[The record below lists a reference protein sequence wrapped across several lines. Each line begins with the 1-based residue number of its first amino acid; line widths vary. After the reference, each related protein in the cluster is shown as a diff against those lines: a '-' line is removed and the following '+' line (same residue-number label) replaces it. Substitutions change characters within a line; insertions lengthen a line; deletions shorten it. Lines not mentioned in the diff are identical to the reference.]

1 MDICEELRSRLK
13 EATQRNKAD
22 GILLSGGLDTSILA
36 FIARPTIAF
45 TVALKNSRALDPI
58 YSEQVSRLLGMEN
71 KKMEFSVE
79 EALSTLPEVIKIL
92 KTFNLALPNDLSI
105 YFALKLA
112 RESNVSSVMT
122 GDGSDELFAGY
133 SYMAGLSPE
142 ALEKYIRGL
151 SKSWHFSANEL
162 GGAFGIEVKQPFL
175 DDNFVLF
182 ALEISAELKVK
193 EGIGKYILRKSFEDL
208 IPPEIIWRKK
218 EPIEYGSGSNKLH
231 EIIENM
237 VSDEEFQSVKQ
248 KTGIKFL
255 NKEHCYY
262 YRIYS
267 EVVGEIPKAPPSVP
281 SPSTGEGWG
290 ELKSCPC
297 CGAQLNKSYCR
308 ICGFSRPLEEI
319 ASLRSQ

>member
-13 EATQRNKAD
+13 EATQKNRAD
-22 GILLSGGLDTSILA
+22 AMLLSGGLDTSILA
-36 FIARPTIAF
+36 FIARPTTAF

-79 EALSTLPEVIKIL
+79 EALNTLPEVIRIM

-133 SYMAGLSPE
+133 SYMAGLPPE
-142 ALEKYIRGL
+142 ALDKYIRGL

-162 GGAFGIEVKQPFL
+162 GEAFGIEIKQPFL
-175 DDNFVLF
+175 DDDFVRF

-193 EGIGKYILRKSFEDL
+193 EGIGKYILRRSFDNL

-248 KTGIKFL
+248 KTGIKFM

-267 EVVGEIPKAPPSVP
+267 EVVGEIPKAPPSSP
-281 SPSTGEGWG
+281 SPSTVGGGG
-290 ELKSCPC
+290 ELESCPC

-308 ICGFSRPLEEI
+308 TCGFSRPLEGYF
-319 ASLRSQ
+319 